1 MRIFRMD
8 NLSLNLPGLL
18 DEQGAVTP
26 SSTTTRYVSLSR
38 EWKLSEFLPSRHR
51 SRNKEHPLPKPTT
64 PSSKTLNFIH
74 EYCRFFFGGPRATP
88 TREYFIPQCIRREC
102 TSHALTW
109 WTDSSLSLASLTV
122 ISCRKAWNRDLHKN
136 KKRQNE
142 RIASSLICTTRVN
155 CCNKVAMASQK
166 F

>member
-1 MRIFRMD
+1 M
-8 NLSLNLPGLL
+8 NKELSHHRVPQHDMSLFLASENCRNSSH
-18 DEQGAVTP
+18 QGIDLAIKNI
-26 SSTTTRYVSLSR
+26 LSR
-38 EWKLSEFLPSRHR
+38 NLQRLLVKLCQFHSRV
-51 SRNKEHPLPKPTT
+51 LQ
-64 PSSKTLNFIH
+64 I
-74 EYCRFFFGGPRATP
+74 FFGGPRATP

-155 CCNKVAMASQK
+155 CCYKVTMASQK